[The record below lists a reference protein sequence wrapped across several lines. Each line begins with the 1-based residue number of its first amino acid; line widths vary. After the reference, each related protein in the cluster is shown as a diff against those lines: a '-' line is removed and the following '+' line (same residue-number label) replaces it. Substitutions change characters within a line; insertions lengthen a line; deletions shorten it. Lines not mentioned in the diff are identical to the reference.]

1 MRAHGFSIDMMVEIV
16 NAGLASVTSERVLA
30 GGLKMEVARV
40 RITEAGRRTLAYEMT
55 GGNVKDLSLDQIDR
69 LMTIT
74 QHVTDL
80 CLNEI
85 ERRGQLIFLDGSP
98 VVPYCSDYMVET
110 VLTRSRI

>member
-1 MRAHGFSIDMMVEIV
+1 MSMSKRELVE
-16 NAGLASVTSERVLA
+16 A
-30 GGLKMEVARV
+30 
-40 RITEAGRRTLAYEMT
+40 AYEMT
-55 GGNVKDLSLDQIDR
+55 GGSLKDLSLDQIHR

-85 ERRGQLIFLDGSP
+85 ERRGQLRFLDGSP